1 MRVLPNHD
9 VDDRTTLWLVYPQSN
24 VLTAKVRLFIDFLL
38 EQIGKP
44 PVWERP

>member
-9 VDDRTTLWLVYPQSN
+9 VADRTALWLIYPQSN
-24 VLTAKVRLFIDFLL
+24 MLPAKVRLFIDFLL

-44 PVWERP
+44 PVWERA